1 MFDQADNVSLSYP
14 PFVQELCGIWNS
26 LCSVP
31 AQNEFQIPIK
41 HNLSISHN
49 KNTMVALLNSA
60 PTLKSLAL
68 IVLLSACTPVQP
80 WERGNLAKP
89 QMALDPYPLQS
100 ALRAHNYG
108 SREAAAG
115 GNAAQGGGCGCY

>member
-1 MFDQADNVSLSYP
+1 MQPKLRILQEHRPGKGHQYKRE
-14 PFVQELCGIWNS
+14 VQGMGLIKMAIKMLLLTMGIM
-26 LCSVP
+26 L
-31 AQNEFQIPIK
+31 
-41 HNLSISHN
+41 
-49 KNTMVALLNSA
+49 T
-60 PTLKSLAL
+60 
-68 IVLLSACTPVQP
+68 ACTAVQP

-89 QMALDPYPLQS
+89 QMALDPNPLQS

>member
-1 MFDQADNVSLSYP
+1 MNHLQK
-14 PFVQELCGIWNS
+14 I
-26 LCSVP
+26 
-31 AQNEFQIPIK
+31 
-41 HNLSISHN
+41 
-49 KNTMVALLNSA
+49 T
-60 PTLKSLAL
+60 PTLA
-68 IVLLSACTPVQP
+68 IVLTMLVAACAPVQP

>member
-1 MFDQADNVSLSYP
+1 MNNNRSTLILFCLFA
-14 PFVQELCGIWNS
+14 
-26 LCSVP
+26 
-31 AQNEFQIPIK
+31 IPG
-41 HNLSISHN
+41 L
-49 KNTMVALLNSA
+49 T
-60 PTLKSLAL
+60 
-68 IVLLSACTPVQP
+68 ACAPVQP

>member
-1 MFDQADNVSLSYP
+1 MKLSKI
-14 PFVQELCGIWNS
+14 L
-26 LCSVP
+26 L
-31 AQNEFQIPIK
+31 A
-41 HNLSISHN
+41 LSISIN
-49 KNTMVALLNSA
+49 LLNL
-60 PTLKSLAL
+60 T
-68 IVLLSACTPVQP
+68 ACAPVQP

>member
-1 MFDQADNVSLSYP
+1 MQWKNF
-14 PFVQELCGIWNS
+14 
-26 LCSVP
+26 
-31 AQNEFQIPIK
+31 IK
-41 HNLSISHN
+41 TRKNPMTLN
-49 KNTMVALLNSA
+49 KLTLRMLLLTFMI
-60 PTLKSLAL
+60 TL
-68 IVLLSACTPVQP
+68 VACTAVQP

>member
-1 MFDQADNVSLSYP
+1 MALNKL
-14 PFVQELCGIWNS
+14 LLTICGF
-26 LCSVP
+26 C
-31 AQNEFQIPIK
+31 
-41 HNLSISHN
+41 
-49 KNTMVALLNSA
+49 
-60 PTLKSLAL
+60 
-68 IVLLSACTPVQP
+68 VLFTLSACAPVQP